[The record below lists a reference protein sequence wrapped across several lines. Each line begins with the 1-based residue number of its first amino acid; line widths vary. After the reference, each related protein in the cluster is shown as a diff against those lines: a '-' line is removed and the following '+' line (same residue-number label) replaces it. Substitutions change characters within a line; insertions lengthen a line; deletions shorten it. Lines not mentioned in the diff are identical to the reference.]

1 MWRLAAC
8 AFDGVHLLCFQVGGK
23 AVHLNL
29 KLLNGLILTDDG
41 LVKAF
46 HKLIQ
51 VGEVGL
57 DIYQSFFMR
66 HNDRLPQAG
75 LGIDHRERAKA
86 HSD

>member
-1 MWRLAAC
+1 MWRLGDC
-8 AFDGVHLLCFQVGGK
+8 AFDGFHLLCFQVGGE

-29 KLLNGLILTDDG
+29 KLLNGLILPDDG

-46 HKLIQ
+46 HKLLQ

-66 HNDRLPQAG
+66 HKGRLPQAS
-75 LGIDHRERAKA
+75 LGIDHRERAGP

>member
-1 MWRLAAC
+1 MWRLGDC
-8 AFDGVHLLCFQVGGK
+8 ALDGVHLLCFQVGGE
-23 AVHLNL
+23 AVYLNL
-29 KLLNGLILTDDG
+29 KLLNDFILPDDG

-66 HNDRLPQAG
+66 HKGRLPQAG
-75 LGIDHRERAKA
+75 LGIDHRERAKP

>member
-1 MWRLAAC
+1 MWRLGDC
-8 AFDGVHLLCFQVGGK
+8 AFDGFHLLCFQVGGE

-29 KLLNGLILTDDG
+29 KLLNDFILPDDG

-46 HKLIQ
+46 RKLLE

-66 HNDRLPQAG
+66 HKGRLPQAG
-75 LGIDHRERAKA
+75 LGIDHRERARP